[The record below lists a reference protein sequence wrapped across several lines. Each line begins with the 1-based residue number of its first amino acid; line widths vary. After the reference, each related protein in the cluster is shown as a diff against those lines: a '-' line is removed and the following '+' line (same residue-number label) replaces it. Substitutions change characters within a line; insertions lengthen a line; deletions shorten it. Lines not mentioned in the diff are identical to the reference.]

1 MAQMAEIQKKLKARE
16 SQKLKKQM
24 SSSNKKDFDLLQDKN
39 IMALKVGKRPVLL
52 YDNESE
58 EEMPK

>member
-1 MAQMAEIQKKLKARE
+1 
-16 SQKLKKQM
+16 M
-24 SSSNKKDFDLLQDKN
+24 SSSTKQDFDILQDKN
-39 IMALKVGKRPVLL
+39 IMAIKVGKRPVLM